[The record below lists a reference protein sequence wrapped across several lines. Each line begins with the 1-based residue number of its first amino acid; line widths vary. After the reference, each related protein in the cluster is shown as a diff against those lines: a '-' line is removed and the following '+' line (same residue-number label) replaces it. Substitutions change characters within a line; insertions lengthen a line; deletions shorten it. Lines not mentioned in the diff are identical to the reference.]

1 MTILMKRCEQGMTNT
16 NDDLKAAF
24 AGESQAK
31 MKYLAF
37 AQKAE
42 EEGYLQVAKV
52 FRAAA
57 EAETVHAINHL
68 KVMNGIGGT
77 EENLREAVKGE
88 NYEHTTMYPGFIETA
103 KKESNKDALRSFTFA
118 NKAEQV
124 HEKRYRAAAEAV
136 MIKRDLPGKKLFV
149 CPICGNIEEGEAPDH
164 CQICGSPGS
173 TFKEIL

>member
-1 MTILMKRCEQGMTNT
+1 MANT

-37 AQKAE
+37 AQKAD
-42 EEGYLQVAKV
+42 EEGCLQVAKV

-68 KVMNGIGGT
+68 KVMNGISGT
-77 EENLREAVKGE
+77 EENLKEAVKGE

-103 KKESNKDALRSFTFA
+103 KKEGNKNALRSFTFA

-124 HEKRYRAAAEAV
+124 HEKR
-136 MIKRDLPGKKLFV
+136 L
-149 CPICGNIEEGEAPDH
+149 
-164 CQICGSPGS
+164 
-173 TFKEIL
+173 